1 MATALNQPVAGSTSP
16 RTFFFNGRL
25 LSAEDLQRE
34 QTARESGQSQLARLL
49 GCGIASGL
57 EITGKHGETV
67 LTIGTGVG
75 ITPSGGVIAID
86 TIELDLAAIGQRNR
100 SGGFS
105 DCLAA
110 MSALSQVA
118 GGLYLLV
125 LTPTWLASGR
135 ATTTL
140 GEVGACNRKLEQ
152 PAVRARLLAIKEP
165 DDSPL
170 ASGKPGKTERTEKAR
185 DTLRN
190 RVAHSLLAPDDP
202 QTIII
207 QATAT
212 TSGSG
217 AATRMIG
224 WLPEGRVPALTAD
237 DLPLA
242 VVYLS
247 ASATIDWCDGDAA
260 QRRLAPPP
268 GLAGDRFWRESHA
281 VEMEAFSRQFVAQFV
296 AQFSDEQ
303 AAAVE
308 DMAGVYAF
316 LPPVALVTRQWL
328 ELLVKG
334 FRLAGLN
341 VTHNPTPVSRA
352 HFADLL
358 NHGLHDSSLAIT
370 KSATGN
376 AYSLAGS
383 DLCLLCFESAPQAPN
398 K

>member
-1 MATALNQPVAGSTSP
+1 MDTALNQPVAGSTSP

-34 QTARESGQSQLARLL
+34 QTALESGQSQLARLL

-57 EITGKHGETV
+57 EITGKRGETV

-75 ITPSGGVIAID
+75 ITPSGQVIAID
-86 TIELDLAAIGQRNR
+86 TIELDLAAIGQRKRN
-100 SGGFS
+100 GGFS

-152 PAVRARLLAIKEP
+152 PAVRARLLAMKEP
-165 DDSPL
+165 DDVPR
-170 ASGKPGKTERTEKAR
+170 ASGKPGETEGAEKGR

-190 RVAHSLLAPDDP
+190 RVAHSLLAPEDP
-202 QTIII
+202 ETIIA
-207 QATAT
+207 QAAAT
-212 TSGSG
+212 PGGSG
-217 AATRMIG
+217 AATRMVG

-281 VEMEAFSRQFVAQFV
+281 IEMEAFARQFVRQLEEEEKPV
-296 AQFSDEQ
+296 
-303 AAAVE
+303 AAAF
-308 DMAGVYAF
+308 AF
-316 LPPVALVTRQWL
+316 LPPLALVTKTQYEKFFDPFPEQKKPWPSAVR
-328 ELLVKG
+328 
-334 FRLAGLN
+334 
-341 VTHNPTPVSRA
+341 RA
-352 HFADLL
+352 EFAEFLQQC
-358 NHGLHDSSLAIT
+358 LHDPPVAADALKLETCSAYQCG
-370 KSATGN
+370 KSGL
-376 AYSLAGS
+376 Y
-383 DLCLLCFESAPQAPN
+383 LLRFAAQEIR
-398 K
+398 